1 MQLQEIKVTATRKL
15 YVDRT
20 MNVVLSIR
28 SLSRGCSIS
37 ARKDESAGN
46 ESAARMQGEVF
57 SIFCLGNFK
66 AYQNCIF

>member
-1 MQLQEIKVTATRKL
+1 MAPSFWFGLHLLIL
-15 YVDRT
+15 SLC

-28 SLSRGCSIS
+28 SLSPGYSIS
-37 ARKDESAGN
+37 AWKDESAGN

>member
-1 MQLQEIKVTATRKL
+1 
-15 YVDRT
+15 

-37 ARKDESAGN
+37 AWKDESAGN

>member
-1 MQLQEIKVTATRKL
+1 
-15 YVDRT
+15 

-28 SLSRGCSIS
+28 SLSPGYSIS
-37 ARKDESAGN
+37 AWKGESAGN
-46 ESAARMQGEVF
+46 ESAARVQGEVF